1 MALMLLDQDPAHA
14 FMPYPRADVPN
25 APEGPLAGLTFAAK
39 DLFDV
44 AGYPTSAGSPQILA
58 MSGIRTGTAP
68 TVQRL
73 LDSGAR
79 FVGKTITDELAFS
92 MSGKNAHFGTPVNGG
107 APDRIPGGSSS
118 GSASAVSNKLCD
130 FALGTD
136 TGGSVRA
143 PASHCGLFGIRPTH
157 GRVSL
162 EGCHDL
168 APSFDTCGY
177 FARDG
182 VTFVRVGEVLLGSD
196 RNPLPNEPRLLRARD
211 AFALLDRPVRDALAP
226 AIQTIET
233 ILGPSEEVAVATEG
247 FTALYWA
254 MRYIQGHEAWM
265 VDGPMIERLKPPLG
279 PGVADRFEFSRNVT
293 DRQVMESQAI
303 RGVFRERFGLLLGRD
318 GVLVLPSM
326 PDVAPL
332 LTESDEALNDYRN
345 KALNLQCLA
354 VLSGYPQVSI
364 PLAARE
370 NAPLGISILGPAGS
384 DLSLIRLAA
393 RIADRSSR
401 A

>member
-1 MALMLLDQDPAHA
+1 MLLDQDPAHA
-14 FMPYPRADVPN
+14 FMPYPPVEVPN
-25 APEGPLAGLTFAAK
+25 APGGPLAGLTFAAK

-44 AGYPTSAGSPQILA
+44 VGYPTSAGSPQILA
-58 MSGIRTGTAP
+58 MSGIKTCTAP
-68 TVQRL
+68 TVRRL

-79 FVGKTITDELAFS
+79 LVGKTITDELAFS

-107 APDRIPGGSSS
+107 APDRIPGGSSA
-118 GSASAVSNKLCD
+118 GSASAVSNNLCD

-136 TGGSVRA
+136 TAGSVRA

-196 RNPLPNEPRLLRARD
+196 RNPLPDEPRLLRARD
-211 AFALLDRPVRDALAP
+211 AFALLDRPVRDALEP
-226 AIQTIET
+226 AIQKIEAV
-233 ILGPSEEVAVATEG
+233 LGSSEDTDVATEG

-254 MRYIQGHEAWM
+254 MRYIQGQEAWI

-279 PGVADRFEFSRNVT
+279 PGVADRFEFSRAVT
-293 DRQVMESQAI
+293 ERQVTESQAI
-303 RGVFRERFGLLLGRD
+303 RSALRERLAALLGRD

-345 KALNLQCLA
+345 KALNLQCLS
-354 VLSGYPQVSI
+354 VLSGCPQVSI
-364 PLAARE
+364 PLAFRE

-393 RIADRSSR
+393 RIADGSAS